1 MPNYCVQK
9 YLVGFANTLFVFFG
23 NWKFQQPPFK
33 LFGTNVKIIFKL
45 IFWYTSNCNLWVC
58 DMRIKIYSLINMY
71 IVTQDI
77 VGVSQI
83 LHIVAYWNIDYSFS
97 TTKLLEI

>member
-1 MPNYCVQK
+1 
-9 YLVGFANTLFVFFG
+9 
-23 NWKFQQPPFK
+23 
-33 LFGTNVKIIFKL
+33 
-45 IFWYTSNCNLWVC
+45 
-58 DMRIKIYSLINMY
+58 MY

-83 LHIVAYWNIDYSFS
+83 LHIVAYWKIDYSFS